1 MNAQPSVPRRSRRP
15 DARRGTLVRVSNV
28 PVAAVVCAFLA
39 ALGFAVA
46 AVAQQRAA
54 AEVPE
59 GAAFLAGLARS
70 PRWWAGIV
78 GDGGAFVF
86 QIVALALG
94 SVLVVQPILV
104 TSLIF
109 ALPLAA
115 RYNDRPVTRTAWAQA
130 IALSAALACF
140 LVVGDPSP
148 GVRDAPWSH
157 WFGPLMLVLG
167 LVAAALAAAV
177 AVRATAVRALLL
189 GAAAGL
195 LFGVSAAVT
204 QHVVELFGDG
214 IATALRSW
222 EPYTMVGAGLLGLYL
237 QQRAYQ
243 IGALSASLPAFT
255 VAEPLAAMFLGLTVL
270 DETLNTGTVG
280 VVVVLASV
288 VVMCVAAVQLSR
300 AQAEAV
306 PAEHAG

>member
-1 MNAQPSVPRRSRRP
+1 M
-15 DARRGTLVRVSNV
+15 SNV
-28 PVAAVVCAFLA
+28 PVAAVVCAFVA

-54 AEVPE
+54 ADVPE
-59 GAAFLAGLARS
+59 GEAFLAGLARS

-115 RYNDRPVTRTAWAQA
+115 RYNHVPVTRAAWAQA
-130 IALSAALACF
+130 IALSVALACF
-140 LVVGDPSP
+140 LVVGDPEP

-157 WFGPLMLVLG
+157 WLGPLTLVLG
-167 LVAAALAAAV
+167 LVVAAV
-177 AVRATAVRALLL
+177 GAAVVVGSRGVRAMLL

-214 IATALRSW
+214 IGAAVTSW
-222 EPYTMVGAGLLGLYL
+222 EPYTMVGSGLLGLYL

-270 DETLNTGTVG
+270 EEELNTGTAG
-280 VVVVLASV
+280 LVVVLVSV

-300 AQAEAV
+300 AQAEGAASTPEEV
-306 PAEHAG
+306 L

>member
-1 MNAQPSVPRRSRRP
+1 M
-15 DARRGTLVRVSNV
+15 RVSNV
-28 PVAAVVCAFLA
+28 PVAAVVCAFVA

-54 AEVPE
+54 AQVPE
-59 GAAFLAGLARS
+59 GAGLLTGLMRS

-86 QIVALALG
+86 QVVALALG

-115 RYNDRPVTRTAWAQA
+115 RYNDRPVTRAAWAQA
-130 IALSAALACF
+130 IALSIALACF
-140 LVVGDPSP
+140 LIVGDPAP
-148 GVRDAPWSH
+148 GVRDAPWSQ
-157 WFGPLMLVLG
+157 WFGPLALVFG
-167 LVAAALAAAV
+167 LIVAAVVAAMW
-177 AVRATAVRALLL
+177 VRPTGLRALLL
-189 GAAAGL
+189 GTAAGL

-214 IATALRSW
+214 LGAVLSSW
-222 EPYTMVGAGLLGLYL
+222 EPYIMAGAGLAGLYL

-255 VAEPLAAMFLGLTVL
+255 VAEPLGAMFLGVTVL
-270 DETLNTGTVG
+270 EEQLHTGTVG
-280 VVVVLASV
+280 IVVVLVSV
-288 VVMCVAAVQLSR
+288 VVMCGAAVQLSR
-300 AQAEAV
+300 AQAEDL
-306 PAEHAG
+306 PAAEPAG

>member
-1 MNAQPSVPRRSRRP
+1 MDN
-15 DARRGTLVRVSNV
+15 VS
-28 PVAAVVCAFLA
+28 VAAVVCAFIA

-54 AEVPE
+54 AEVPA
-59 GAAFLAGLARS
+59 GQALLAGLMRS
-70 PRWWAGIV
+70 PRWWAGII

-104 TSLIF
+104 TSLVF

-115 RYNDRPVTRTAWAQA
+115 HYNRVPVTRTAWAHA
-130 IALSAALACF
+130 GALSIALACF
-140 LVVGDPSP
+140 LVVGDPSE
-148 GVRDAPWSH
+148 GVRDAPWAQ
-157 WFGPLMLVLG
+157 WMGPLSLVFG
-167 LVAAALAAAV
+167 LAVAAVVAALL
-177 AVRATAVRALLL
+177 VRVTALRAMLL

-195 LFGVSAAVT
+195 LFGVSAALT

-214 IATALRSW
+214 IGAALSGW
-222 EPYTMVGAGLLGLYL
+222 EPYTMVGAGLVGLYL

-255 VAEPLAAMFLGLTVL
+255 VAEPLGAMFLGLTVL
-270 DETLNTGTVG
+270 EERLDTGPAG
-280 VVVVLASV
+280 IAVVLASV
-288 VVMCVAAVQLSR
+288 VVMCIAAVQLSR
-300 AQAEAV
+300 VQARSTA
-306 PAEHAG
+306 PAPERVG

>member
-1 MNAQPSVPRRSRRP
+1 M
-15 DARRGTLVRVSNV
+15 RVSNV
-28 PVAAVVCAFLA
+28 PVAAVVCAFVA

-54 AEVPE
+54 ADVPE
-59 GAAFLAGLARS
+59 GEAFLAGLARS

-115 RYNDRPVTRTAWAQA
+115 RYNHVPVTRAAWAQA
-130 IALSAALACF
+130 IALSVALACF
-140 LVVGDPSP
+140 LVVGDPEP

-157 WFGPLMLVLG
+157 WLGPLTLVLG
-167 LVAAALAAAV
+167 LVVAAV
-177 AVRATAVRALLL
+177 GAAVVVGSRGVRAMLL

-214 IATALRSW
+214 IGAAVTSW
-222 EPYTMVGAGLLGLYL
+222 EPYTMVGSGLLGLYL

-270 DETLNTGTVG
+270 EEELNTGTAG
-280 VVVVLASV
+280 LVVVLVSV

-300 AQAEAV
+300 AQAEGAASTPEEV
-306 PAEHAG
+306 L